1 MAKQIRTFGMSNMTV
16 GACVTFHTTTLKYI
30 TTTTPEILHIEN
42 KIEAYR
48 EKAKQLELLVNRKR
62 AYRTTPEMRE
72 IDYVRDRASGTIQGA
87 LNSFCTSPV
96 EEKRLLALRLSQDLA
111 AYRGIRDHEYS
122 KQTAEVTGM
131 LRILD
136 LEENKTA
143 IARFG
148 LTEEVEALRQANADF
163 AEKFDE
169 RVLEVSAAKDASDIE
184 SKELMREVNA
194 MYQDIAQVIN
204 AYAIVQPSDEIDE
217 FITKMNGLVGA
228 MADVAGTGSG
238 TSSTEG
244 ETPENPDTENPDG
257 GEGSGTEEPDE
268 DDEQQGI
275 PHP

>member
-1 MAKQIRTFGMSNMTV
+1 MTV

-62 AYRTTPEMRE
+62 AYRTTPEMRS
-72 IDYVRDRASGTIQGA
+72 IDYVRDRAVGTINGA
-87 LNSFCTSPV
+87 INSFYTSPV
-96 EEKRLLALRLSQDLA
+96 EEKRLLAQRLSQDLA
-111 AYRGIRDHEYS
+111 AYRGIGEHEYS

-143 IARFG
+143 IARLG
-148 LTEEVEALRQANADF
+148 LTEEVEALRQANEEF
-163 AEKFDE
+163 AAMFDE
-169 RVLEVSAAKDASDIE
+169 RVLEVSASKDQQDID
-184 SKELMREVNA
+184 SLKLMREVNA

-228 MADVAGTGSG
+228 MAAVAGTGSG
-238 TSSTEG
+238 TGSTEG

>member
-1 MAKQIRTFGMSNMTV
+1 MTV
-16 GACVTFHTTTLKYI
+16 GACATFHTTTLKYI

-48 EKAKQLELLVNRKR
+48 EKAKQLALLVNRKR

-136 LEENKTA
+136 LEENKAA

-238 TSSTEG
+238 TGSTEG

>member
-62 AYRTTPEMRE
+62 AYRTTPEMRS
-72 IDYVRDRASGTIQGA
+72 IDYVRDRAVGTINGA
-87 LNSFCTSPV
+87 INSFYTSPV
-96 EEKRLLALRLSQDLA
+96 EEKRLLAQRLSQDLA
-111 AYRGIRDHEYS
+111 AYRGIGEHEYS

-143 IARFG
+143 IARLG
-148 LTEEVEALRQANADF
+148 LTEEVEALRQANEEF
-163 AEKFDE
+163 AAMFDE
-169 RVLEVSAAKDASDIE
+169 RVLEVSASKDQQDID
-184 SKELMREVNA
+184 SLKLMREVNA

-228 MADVAGTGSG
+228 MAAVAGTGSG
-238 TSSTEG
+238 TGSTEG
-244 ETPENPDTENPDG
+244 ETPENQDTENPDG

>member
-30 TTTTPEILHIEN
+30 TTTTPEVLHIES

-48 EKAKQLELLVNRKR
+48 EKANQLALLVNRKR

-136 LEENKTA
+136 LEENKAA

-238 TSSTEG
+238 TGSTEG